1 MSETSTDVSELD
13 LNLLYTLVALDEA
26 RSVSAAA
33 VKLDKSQPAVS
44 SALAKLRE
52 FFNDPLFVRSGNNM
66 QPTPRAL
73 SLIESARFVLGRVG
87 TDIVAAPTFDPA
99 TSQQPINLALSD
111 VGEVVFLPILLK
123 QLRRIAPRA
132 TVRSVSLTATD
143 VGEGLES
150 GAIDLA
156 LGYFPDLKKHNFF
169 QQTLFTDTFA
179 SLLRADHPVSAN
191 KLTLK
196 QYLQLEH
203 VVVRAESRTEEVI
216 ERYLARKKMRRQV
229 VLTTPHFSSA
239 PIIVAQSDLIVTVP
253 EPLARYFSR
262 ASTQLRVV
270 GLPFEPPRID
280 LKQSWHRKYHHDERN
295 RWLRSVVAGLFQQP
309 VRSR

>member
-1 MSETSTDVSELD
+1 MTTSGESVSELD
-13 LNLLYTLVALDEA
+13 LNLLYVLVALDES
-26 RSVSAAA
+26 RSVSGAA
-33 VKLDKSQPAVS
+33 VKLSKSQPAVS
-44 SALAKLRE
+44 SALARLRE

-73 SLIESARFVLGRVG
+73 SLVESARFVLGRVG
-87 TDIVAAPTFDPA
+87 SDIVAAPSFDPA

-111 VGEVVFLPILLK
+111 VGEIVFLPALLK
-123 QLRRIAPRA
+123 KLRKLAPRA
-132 TVRSVSLTATD
+132 MVRSVSLPAND
-143 VGEGLES
+143 VASGLES

-156 LGYFPDLKKHNFF
+156 MGYFPDLKKHNFF
-169 QQTLFTDTFA
+169 QQTLFSDTFA
-179 SLLRADHPVSAN
+179 SLLRADHPVSAS

-216 ERYLARKKMRRQV
+216 ERYLARKKIRRQI

-253 EPLARYFSR
+253 EPLARYFSSVS
-262 ASTQLRVV
+262 AQLRMV
-270 GLPFEPPRID
+270 GLPFEAPRID
-280 LKQSWHRKYHHDERN
+280 LKQSWHRKFHHDERN
-295 RWLRSVVAGLFQQP
+295 RWLRSVIAGLFQQP
-309 VRSR
+309 ARSR